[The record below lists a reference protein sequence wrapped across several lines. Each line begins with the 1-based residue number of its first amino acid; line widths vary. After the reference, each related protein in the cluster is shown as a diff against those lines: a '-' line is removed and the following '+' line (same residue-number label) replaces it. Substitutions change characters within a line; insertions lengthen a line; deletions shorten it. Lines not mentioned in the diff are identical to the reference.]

1 MSDEPLNTQLILLDR
16 AAFLLHRHELVQLY
30 LHAFT
35 AGELAQY
42 IPAETAIETLEELSL
57 KGGGV
62 IALRNEKIVGA
73 IYGLPLA
80 YDKEFPAEQCPEIP
94 VDKTTYI
101 AELMVHSEL
110 RGRGLASELIH
121 TFLENEKV
129 KGYTDA
135 VIRVWDKNTG
145 ALNLYKKQGFSEI
158 AEIIQEKIQQD
169 GMTVFQM
176 NKIYLHKKFTI

>member
-1 MSDEPLNTQLILLDR
+1 MSDILLNTQFILLDR
-16 AAFLLHRHELVQLY
+16 AAFLQHREELVKLY
-30 LHAFT
+30 LQSFT
-35 AGELAQY
+35 TGELAQY

-80 YDKEFPAEQCPEIP
+80 YDKEFPAEQCPSIP
-94 VDKTTYI
+94 VNKATYI

-176 NKIYLHKKFTI
+176 NKIYLHQKIIL

>member
-1 MSDEPLNTQLILLDR
+1 MILLDR
-16 AAFLLHRHELVQLY
+16 AAFLQHRHELQLY

-80 YDKEFPAEQCPEIP
+80 YDKEFPAEQCPSIP
-94 VDKTTYI
+94 VNKATYI

-135 VIRVWDKNTG
+135 VIRVWDKNTV

>member
-1 MSDEPLNTQLILLDR
+1 
-16 AAFLLHRHELVQLY
+16 
-30 LHAFT
+30 
-35 AGELAQY
+35 
-42 IPAETAIETLEELSL
+42 
-57 KGGGV
+57 
-62 IALRNEKIVGA
+62 
-73 IYGLPLA
+73 
-80 YDKEFPAEQCPEIP
+80 
-94 VDKTTYI
+94 
-101 AELMVHSEL
+101 
-110 RGRGLASELIH
+110 
-121 TFLENEKV
+121 V

>member
-80 YDKEFPAEQCPEIP
+80 YDKEFPAEQCPSIP
-94 VDKTTYI
+94 VNKATYI

-135 VIRVWDKNTG
+135 VIRVWIENIPAVK
-145 ALNLYKKQGFSEI
+145 LYEKLGFRRIEEITQTKFKSET
-158 AEIIQEKIQQD
+158 ETFE
-169 GMTVFQM
+169 MH
-176 NKIYLHKKFTI
+176 KIYLHKKLK

>member
-1 MSDEPLNTQLILLDR
+1 MLLDR
-16 AAFLLHRHELVQLY
+16 AAFLQHREELVKLY
-30 LHAFT
+30 LQSFT
-35 AGELAQY
+35 TGELAQY
-42 IPAETAIETLEELSL
+42 IPVETANHTLEELTL
-57 KGGGV
+57 KGSGV
-62 IALRNEKIVGA
+62 IALQNEKIVGA

-94 VDKTTYI
+94 VDNTTYI

-110 RGRGLASELIH
+110 RGQGLASELMH
-121 TFLENEKV
+121 TFLENEKM
-129 KGYTDA
+129 KGNSDA

-158 AEIIQEKIQQD
+158 AEIAQEKIQQD

-176 NKIYLHKKFTI
+176 NKIYLHKKLTI